1 MYRVLKFQSKSAQIT
16 KFHIVSLLMQ
26 VLWYETVSRYV
37 FASNRAEKFLNFRE
51 FLVIGLRMG
60 TL

>member
-1 MYRVLKFQSKSAQIT
+1 MYRVLKSQSKSAQIT
-16 KFHIVSLLMQ
+16 KFHIVSLQ
-26 VLWYETVSRYV
+26 VLRYETVSRYV

-51 FLVIGLRMG
+51 FSVTGRRMG